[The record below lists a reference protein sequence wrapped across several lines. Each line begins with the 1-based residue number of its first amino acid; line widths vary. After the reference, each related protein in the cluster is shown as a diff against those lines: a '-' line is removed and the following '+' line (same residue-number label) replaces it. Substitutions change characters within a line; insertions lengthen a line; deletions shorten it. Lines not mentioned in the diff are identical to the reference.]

1 MSEIREV
8 KRFLKSFGDGRV
20 RRIATAASIATT

>member
-8 KRFLKSFGDGRV
+8 KLFLKNFGDGRV
-20 RRIATAASIATT
+20 TRIATAASIVTT